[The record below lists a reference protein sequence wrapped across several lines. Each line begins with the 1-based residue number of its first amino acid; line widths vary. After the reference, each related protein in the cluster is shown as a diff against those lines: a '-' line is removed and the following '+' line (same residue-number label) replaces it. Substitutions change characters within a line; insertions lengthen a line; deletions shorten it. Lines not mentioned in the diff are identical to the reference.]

1 MKIMVC
7 IKRVPDTETK
17 IKIRDDKTGID
28 PAGVNFVLNPYDE
41 YAVEEAIRLKEK
53 GKATEV
59 AVLCYG
65 PAEASKE
72 IRTALAMGAD
82 RGILIKDEK
91 AGEKTPD
98 AVAAV
103 LAAALQGMKFDL
115 LLFGKQAIDDDAAGV
130 GPLVAARLKLPV
142 VSFINKLE
150 IQDGKAVARRDVE
163 GGVETYAAKL
173 PCALTAQK
181 GLNEP
186 RLPALK
192 GIMKAKKMPIEELA
206 PAAAAGKVKIVE
218 LKLPPARSG
227 GKVLGEGE
235 AVVPEL
241 VKRLREEAKVL

>member
-1 MKIMVC
+1 MNVVVC

-17 IKIRDDKTGID
+17 IKVRDDKTGID
-28 PAGVNFVLNPYDE
+28 PVGVNFVLNPYDE

-59 AVLCYG
+59 AVLCFG
-65 PAEASKE
+65 PAEATKE

-82 RGILIKDEK
+82 KGILIKDDK
-91 AGEKTPD
+91 AGEKSPD
-98 AVAAV
+98 AVAAI
-103 LAAALQGMKFDL
+103 LAAALRGMKFDL

-130 GPLVAARLKLPV
+130 GPLVAARLRIPA
-142 VSFINKLE
+142 VSFINQLE
-150 IQDGKAVARRDVE
+150 LQDGKVTVRRDVE
-163 GGVETYAAKL
+163 GGTETYAAKL

-192 GIMKAKKMPIEELA
+192 GIMKAKKMPIQELQ
-206 PAAAAGKVKIVE
+206 PAAAANKVKIVQ
-218 LKLPPARSG
+218 LQLPPARTG

>member
-1 MKIMVC
+1 MNIAVC

-28 PAGVNFVLNPYDE
+28 AAGVNFVLNPYDE

-82 RGILIKDEK
+82 RGILIKDDK
-91 AGEKTPD
+91 AGEKSPD

-103 LAAALQGMKFDL
+103 LAAALKGIPFDL

-130 GPLVAARLKLPV
+130 GPLVAARLKIPV
-142 VSFINKLE
+142 VSFINRLE

-163 GGVETYAAKL
+163 GGTEVFEAKL
-173 PCALTAQK
+173 PCAFTAQK

-192 GIMKAKKMPIEELA
+192 GIMKAKKMAIQELV
-206 PAAAAGKVKIVE
+206 PAAAANKVQVVQ
-218 LKLPPARSG
+218 LQLPPPRSG

-235 AVVPEL
+235 GAVPEL
-241 VKRLREEAKVL
+241 VRRLREEAKVL